1 MSTQLNSA
9 GTVNEHNRKNAQDE
23 ASANPDGFKI
33 YPHCIHSGEGVLAA
47 SERKR
52 KYCLI

>member
-23 ASANPDGFKI
+23 ASAKRDGFKI
-33 YPHCIHSGEGVLAA
+33 YIHIVYIRGRSFGCE
-47 SERKR
+47 
-52 KYCLI
+52 